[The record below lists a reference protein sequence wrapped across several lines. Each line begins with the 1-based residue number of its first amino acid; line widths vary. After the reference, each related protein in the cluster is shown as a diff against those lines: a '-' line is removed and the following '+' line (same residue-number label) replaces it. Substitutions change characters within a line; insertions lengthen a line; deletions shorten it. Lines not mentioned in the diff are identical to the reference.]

1 MPSWPDCQHS
11 AVGDSRRDP
20 FSPCLHWK
28 GEVCDR
34 LGVHR
39 SNSAWRK
46 GLDTC
51 KHVSRCG
58 VDLSDRDRIAGSAWA
73 SSCKSM
79 SNAVGLPLRSR
90 TGLLFTMVGCPP
102 SWFASTLCLED
113 EPTERE
119 GLMMLP
125 GAVGLP
131 RNTRLNGEKEIH
143 SEKRFRSDCGASSS
157 KPALWRGG

>member
-1 MPSWPDCQHS
+1 MPSWPDCQHI

-20 FSPCLHWK
+20 FSPCLHCE
-28 GEVCDR
+28 GEAWDI
-34 LGVHR
+34 LGVQR

-51 KHVSRCG
+51 KHTSGCG
-58 VDLSDRDRIAGSAWA
+58 VDLSDRDRIAGSACA
-73 SSCKSM
+73 SSCKSI
-79 SNAVGLPLRSR
+79 SNAVGFALRSR
-90 TGLLFTMVGCPP
+90 TGLLFTMTGSPP
-102 SWFASTLCLED
+102 EWFVSTLCLED

-131 RNTRLNGEKEIH
+131 RNTRLNGEKDIH
-143 SEKRFRSDCGASSS
+143 SEKRFRSGCGVSSS
-157 KPALWRGG
+157 NPALWRGG